1 MTQNKPTILY
11 KLKLFLLALLGYCCI
26 FLMPAIFLA
35 VLGVLF
41 WSIIT
46 GKGLYG
52 PLIFFEIVLL
62 ILAGKFVQEL
72 RAKVRWLFNQF
83 FRRYWNYFRHYSL
96 AFARTREYEADR
108 LAAELTTAE
117 VTADALIRLNTAWRS
132 SISIGPTLRKC
143 FQLKFR
149 QTSRTLPRA
158 RKNPRQLYV
167 LVLDH
172 RNRRV
177 GKMIRNISNSLIYRR
192 ASNSYLP
199 RTAY

>member
-83 FRRYWNYFRHYSL
+83 F
-96 AFARTREYEADR
+96 
-108 LAAELTTAE
+108 
-117 VTADALIRLNTAWRS
+117 
-132 SISIGPTLRKC
+132 
-143 FQLKFR
+143 
-149 QTSRTLPRA
+149 
-158 RKNPRQLYV
+158 
-167 LVLDH
+167 
-172 RNRRV
+172 
-177 GKMIRNISNSLIYRR
+177 
-192 ASNSYLP
+192 
-199 RTAY
+199 

>member
-35 VLGVLF
+35 VLSVLF

-62 ILAGKFVQEL
+62 ILVGKFVQEL
-72 RAKVRWLFNQF
+72 RAKVRGLFNQF

-117 VTADALIRLNTAWRS
+117 VIADALIRFEYGMEIFDQYWPDFEEMLSTEVSPNKQNTAAGTKESASALRHRS
-132 SISIGPTLRKC
+132 GPSK
-143 FQLKFR
+143 QK
-149 QTSRTLPRA
+149 S
-158 RKNPRQLYV
+158 
-167 LVLDH
+167 
-172 RNRRV
+172 
-177 GKMIRNISNSLIYRR
+177 
-192 ASNSYLP
+192 
-199 RTAY
+199 

>member
-11 KLKLFLLALLGYCCI
+11 KLRLFLLALLGYCCI

-117 VTADALIRLNTAWRS
+117 VTADALIRFEYGMEIFDQYWPDFEEMLSTEVSPNKQNTAAGTKESASALRPRS
-132 SISIGPTLRKC
+132 GPSK
-143 FQLKFR
+143 QKSWKDDSQR
-149 QTSRTLPRA
+149 QQFVDLPA
-158 RKNPRQLYV
+158 RV
-167 LVLDH
+167 
-172 RNRRV
+172 
-177 GKMIRNISNSLIYRR
+177 
-192 ASNSYLP
+192 
-199 RTAY
+199 